1 METKHAFL
9 KKGTTQPIPIPGQQ
23 KTTTGKKEYSLKK
36 NLFDPSKRT
45 PPNDFLQKLQKRMS
59 NY

>member
-1 METKHAFL
+1 METKRAFL

-23 KTTTGKKEYSLKK
+23 KAPVKKEYSLKK
-36 NLFDPSKRT
+36 NLFDPSKKT